1 MLKSNQMS
9 VYEIVWR
16 FVMQNTD
23 VVQIPSSILVLPIHS
38 YLNTIIYVDT
48 IVDEFIVYLWVLGV
62 LVSYSLPKILTS
74 LFY

>member
-9 VYEIVWR
+9 VYEIVWT

>member
-1 MLKSNQMS
+1 
-9 VYEIVWR
+9 
-16 FVMQNTD
+16 MQNTD